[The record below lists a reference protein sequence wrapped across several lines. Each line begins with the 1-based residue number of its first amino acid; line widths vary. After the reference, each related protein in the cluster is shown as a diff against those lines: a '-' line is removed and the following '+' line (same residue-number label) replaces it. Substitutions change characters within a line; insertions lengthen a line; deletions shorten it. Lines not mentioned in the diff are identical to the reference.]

1 MGIYVV
7 DVAAEDWAAGEVR
20 GPLAAALDEELARRG
35 LGGFTPPAR
44 GARGADRPPV
54 RPRWSAPRAR
64 RRAGGGGADVAPSR
78 FEEKVNRPYDA
89 FEALCRERPDG
100 QRCHDALLD
109 WEVLIPVDFDG
120 VLVLPV
126 SAELGGGPA
135 RVRSAHRAA
144 EAGRRLAAAIG
155 LPDAVPRD
163 GGSLALTNW
172 FSGPAVREAA
182 ERWPGPWAE
191 QRDAAYFTALYL
203 GAAEHGLRRGCPIA
217 YG

>member
-7 DVAAEDWAAGEVR
+7 DVAAEDWAEGEVR
-20 GPLAAALDEELARRG
+20 GPLAAALREELARRG

-44 GARGADRPPV
+44 GVRGADRPG
-54 RPRWSAPRAR
+54 RPWWATPFGRRAR
-64 RRAGGGGADVAPSR
+64 VKGLGAATA

-89 FEALCRERPDG
+89 FEALCRDRPDG

-109 WEVLIPVDFDG
+109 WELLIPVDFDG

-126 SAELGGGPA
+126 PAELDGGPA

-144 EAGRRLAAAIG
+144 EAGRELAAALD

-163 GGSLALTNW
+163 GGNLALTNW

-182 ERWPGPWAE
+182 GRWPGAWVE
-191 QRDAAYFTALYL
+191 QPDAAYFTALYL
-203 GAAEHGLRRGCPIA
+203 GAAEHALRRGCPIA